1 MIHHTNNQ
9 FRADIERHIMAEI
22 RLDYWL
28 SIGCALA
35 LGVLAGQWL

>member
-1 MIHHTNNQ
+1 MRHVNDQ
-9 FRADIERHIMAEI
+9 FRADVERQLMAEI

-35 LGVLAGQWL
+35 LGVLVGQWL